1 MLSARSLR
9 YVVLAFATTLA
20 VGCAPTLKVN
30 VLQPA
35 RVNLGSAKRL
45 TVVQTEGRKG
55 ARDFVIDEMT
65 RQARGQ
71 GYFQVADRS
80 DEGIVVKVAGRGVQ
94 IVNAGSGPAQSP
106 DEIGV
111 RIDINDWDAEKKTET
126 VKGTDSKGNPTERE
140 DKFYEAK
147 TVVSVTAFTS
157 AGKAVLAEEEYEM
170 VARGEDKDQ
179 ALGNAARALV
189 SRILF
194 DITPKYV
201 TKYIRMDDDD
211 KAQKPIIE
219 VAKKGNVPQAITE
232 MEGYVQGNPQNPA
245 ALYNLAVLLDASG
258 KYQEAIDLYTKA
270 ISLSA
275 KDFYVDMKGECAR
288 RLADQQAL
296 AQ

>member
-1 MLSARSLR
+1 MLSSRSLR
-9 YVVLAFATTLA
+9 HVVMALAATLA

-35 RVNLGSAKRL
+35 RVNLGAAKRL
-45 TVVQTEGRKG
+45 TVVQTEGRRG
-55 ARDFVIDEMT
+55 ARDFLLDELT
-65 RQARGQ
+65 RQARAG

-94 IVNAGSGPAQSP
+94 IVNAGTGPAQSA

-111 RIDINDWDAEKKTET
+111 RIDVNDWDAEKKTET
-126 VKGTDSKGNPTERE
+126 YTEKDSKGVEHERE
-140 DKFYEAK
+140 RKFYEAK
-147 TVVSVTAFTS
+147 TVASVTAFTS
-157 AGKAVLAEEEYEM
+157 AGKAVLAEQEYET
-170 VARGEDKDQ
+170 VGRGQDKDE
-179 ALGNAARALV
+179 AIGNAGRELIGRV
-189 SRILF
+189 LG
-194 DITPKYV
+194 DITPRYV

-219 VAKKGNVPQAITE
+219 VAREGNVPRAITE
-232 MEGYVQGNPQNPA
+232 MESYVQGNPQNSA

-258 KYQEAIDLYTKA
+258 KYPEALDLYTKA
-270 ISLSA
+270 IGLAA
-275 KDFYVDMKGECAR
+275 KDFYVDMKAECAK

>member
-1 MLSARSLR
+1 MLSSRSLR
-9 YVVLAFATTLA
+9 HVVLALAATFA
-20 VGCAPTLKVN
+20 VGCAPSLKVN

-45 TVVQTEGRKG
+45 TIVQTEGRKG
-55 ARDFVIDEMT
+55 ARDFMIDELT
-65 RQARGQ
+65 RQARGG
-71 GYFQVADRS
+71 GYFQVTDRS

-94 IVNAGSGPAQSP
+94 IINAGSGPAQSQ
-106 DEIGV
+106 DEIGIRV
-111 RIDINDWDAEKKTET
+111 DVNDWDAEKKTEV

-140 DKFYEAK
+140 EKFYEAK
-147 TVVSVTAFTS
+147 TVVSVTAFNA
-157 AGKAVLAEEEYEM
+157 AGKAMLAEEEYEM
-170 VARGEDKDQ
+170 TGRGEDKDQ
-179 ALGNAARALV
+179 AIGNAARALV

-201 TKYIRMDDDD
+201 HKSIRMDGDD

-219 VAKKGNVPQAITE
+219 VAREGNVPRAITE
-232 MEGYVQGNPQNPA
+232 METYVQANPQNSA

-258 KYQEAIDLYTKA
+258 KYQEALDLYTKA

-275 KDFYVDMKGECAR
+275 KDYYVDMKAECAR

>member
-1 MLSARSLR
+1 MLSSRSLR
-9 YVVLAFATTLA
+9 YAVLAVATAFA
-20 VGCAPTLKVN
+20 VGCAPSLKVN

-35 RVNLGSAKRL
+35 RVNLGAAKRL
-45 TVVQTEGRKG
+45 TIVQTEGRKG
-55 ARDFVIDEMT
+55 ARDFMIDELT
-65 RQARGQ
+65 RQARGT

-94 IVNAGSGPAQSP
+94 IISAGSGPAQTA
-106 DEIGV
+106 DEIGL
-111 RIDINDWDAEKKTET
+111 RIDVNDWDAEKKTET
-126 VKGTDSKGNPTERE
+126 IKGTDSKGNATERE
-140 DKFYEAK
+140 EKFYEAK
-147 TVVSVTAFTS
+147 TVVSVTAFNS
-157 AGKAVLAEEEYEM
+157 AGKAVLAEEEYETTG
-170 VARGEDKDQ
+170 RGEDKDQ
-179 ALGNAARALV
+179 AIGNAARNLV

-201 TKYIRMDDDD
+201 QKSIRMDGDD

-219 VAKKGNVPQAITE
+219 VASGGNVPRAITE
-232 MEGYVQGNPQNPA
+232 METYVQTNPQNPA

-258 KYQEAIDLYTKA
+258 KYQEALDLYTKA

-275 KDFYVDMKGECAR
+275 KDYYVDMKAECAR

>member
-140 DKFYEAK
+140 EKFYEAK